1 MAATI
6 RTDDG
11 LVTLINIFTVQPAN
25 QERLVELLKDGT
37 ESFITKMT
45 GWVST
50 NFLVSKDRG
59 RVVVYS
65 QWRSVKDIEAM
76 RQNPNMGPYLQR
88 IAALAKFDTLACDV
102 VYAHHA

>member
-11 LVTLINIFTVQPAN
+11 LTTLINIFTVEPEN
-25 QERLVELLKDGT
+25 QKELIEALSDGT
-37 ESFITKMT
+37 EAFITAMK

-50 NFLVSKDRG
+50 NFLTSKDG
-59 RVVVYS
+59 RRVIVYS
-65 QWRSVKDIEAM
+65 QWRSPQDVEAM
-76 RQNPNMGPYLQR
+76 RQNPHMGPYLKR
-88 IAALAKFDTLACDV
+88 IAALAKFEAATCDV

>member
-11 LVTLINIFTVQPAN
+11 LTTLINIFTVEPAN
-25 QERLVELLKDGT
+25 QERLIEVLKDGT
-37 ESFITKMT
+37 ETFMT
-45 GWVST
+45 RMAGWVST
-50 NFLVSKDRG
+50 NFLASKDGG

-65 QWRSVKDIEAM
+65 QWRNIKDIEAM

-88 IAALAKFDTLACDV
+88 IAALAKFEALTCQV